1 MGDEQEKFSVILE
14 LVSKRFSKDI
24 DEAEKKLNKIDNEK
38 HVEIQVDAKRVPQEF
53 KKFFNQYN
61 ALAKKMSTMNIWE
74 KLTNDNGLRAN
85 QYGRFFN
92 DIRSDA
98 VDAIEQ
104 IEREAPELQIRIFT
118 SQENIDN
125 IEKSIEELEHK
136 RDLAEGRMKKWKTK
150 MEVAVEFNPT
160 EIQAKLDEAQKGL
173 HKAELE
179 GMTIPDW
186 KTDEKAANQ
195 EQITAYKKQ
204 IDDLTKQ
211 LQNPPD
217 MSKLEK
223 NFDRAA
229 KQVELCTEKVK
240 DLKMELATLQ
250 KSNASDTKRFNDIK
264 TEYAKIIDDI
274 QQNPLNVK
282 LESKTLSK
290 YNKPSL
296 ELKETWH
303 GINKEI
309 SRANILSRMQGKVI
323 QRMMSQ
329 IAYWINPLNLFVRSW
344 SKWLDQN
351 QEVKNTFEVI
361 SYNLVRVIAPLME
374 AFANSMLKIAQ
385 YANVFTKSW
394 LNVDLFDRTKKD
406 ADEAKKKVDSVT
418 ASFDELHD
426 VNKDKN
432 ENKNTLADLGTLPPI
447 NESLKESLTNFA
459 NNNKWIGNALTWAM
473 KHPIETAALA
483 LGAKFVAGL
492 VGKGIGKLVGK
503 GISKLFGGS
512 AAKAA
517 ASAGGATVGGI
528 FGKALYTGMSGQA
541 ITVGKLL
548 GGITLTAGGTALAI
562 SQAADAG
569 KNWQDLTAGTKAA
582 KVGMVGL
589 GSAAAGLGAI
599 MLGASGPVG
608 WAVAG
613 TVALTSFVVGMAK
626 TQDGLKSVKKETE
639 KLAEAQNNAKIANDN
654 YLIATNNLASTM
666 SSLEQL
672 ERQTGLSGAELDKQ
686 VRSGRLEVDK
696 MTSSQILVYNA
707 YLQNQEALKQMKEVT
722 EAKIEADKQEV
733 IQSLKVEAVN
743 AVKAKSYD
751 TLREKVVKA
760 WQDGS
765 ISAEEGADIMSR
777 ALASADKETQRTFGE
792 SIPNEMKNAFNP
804 EQYESGWRKFSA
816 SFKNAMNGIGDWFKD
831 KWNGVK
837 KWWNGLWSKDNMS
850 AGGGAGRW
858 PEAVAGGRS
867 LDVPS
872 YDVGTNYVPNDQ
884 LAMVHKGEAIIP
896 AKYNRPNI
904 GNNSSGLYQ
913 VIDNMTNEIGS
924 LRSLIQQGI
933 PVTGQFTQRGSDLVA
948 VVDKASS
955 RRGTQPISNPAY
967 AR

>member
-61 ALAKKMSTMNIWE
+61 ALAKKMSTMNVWE

-125 IEKSIEELEHK
+125 VEKSIEELEHK
-136 RDLAEGRMKKWKTK
+136 RDLAEGRMKKWKAK
-150 MEVAVEFNPT
+150 MEVAVEFNPA

-173 HKAELE
+173 HQAELE
-179 GMTIPDW
+179 GMAIPDW

-195 EQITAYKKQ
+195 EQIAAYKKQ
-204 IDDLTKQ
+204 IDDLTEQ

-217 MSKLEK
+217 ISKMEK
-223 NFDRAA
+223 NFNKAA

-240 DLKMELATLQ
+240 DLKIELATLQ
-250 KSNASDTKRFNDIK
+250 KSNASDTKRFEDIK
-264 TEYAKIIDDI
+264 TEYAKIVDDI
-274 QQNPLNVK
+274 QQNPLDVK

-309 SRANILSRMQGKVI
+309 SRANILSRMQGKVM

-329 IAYWINPLNLFVRSW
+329 VAYWINPLNVFMRSW

-361 SYNLVRVIAPLME
+361 SYNLVRVVAPLME
-374 AFANSMLKIAQ
+374 AVANSMLKVAQ
-385 YANVFTKSW
+385 YANIFTKTW
-394 LNVDLFDRTKKD
+394 FNVDLFDRTKKD
-406 ADEAKKKVDSVT
+406 ADEAKKKIHSVT

-426 VNKDKN
+426 ISKDTN

-447 NESLKESLTNFA
+447 NESLKKSLADFA
-459 NNNKWIGNALTWAM
+459 NNNKWLGNALTWAM
-473 KHPIETAALA
+473 EHPIETAALA
-483 LGAKFVAGL
+483 LGAKLVAGL
-492 VGKGIGKLVGK
+492 VGKGVGKLVGK

-512 AAKAA
+512 AVETA
-517 ASAGGATVGGI
+517 ASAGGTAAGSIWATGFGTAVKVVGGAALTVAGVALT
-528 FGKALYTGMSGQA
+528 GKASYELTKFWHTSTTGQKVLTG
-541 ITVGKLL
+541 VGAA
-548 GGITLTAGGTALAI
+548 AG
-562 SQAADAG
+562 
-569 KNWQDLTAGTKAA
+569 
-582 KVGMVGL
+582 V
-589 GSAAAGLGAI
+589 AAAGLGGYI
-599 MLGASGPVG
+599 L
-608 WAVAG
+608 AG
-613 TVALTSFVVGMAK
+613 TLAGSAAGPIGAAIGAVGATLVGLTVSAVTAR
-626 TQDGLKSVKKETE
+626 DGIMSVKDATE
-639 KLAEAQNNAKIANDN
+639 QYNSALELQQQCQVDYTNAVSQSANTLATLE
-654 YLIATNNLASTM
+654 
-666 SSLEQL
+666 SLEQ
-672 ERQTGLSGAELDKQ
+672 QTGLSGKALADQ
-686 VRSGRLEVDK
+686 VANGKLKVEE
-696 MTSSQILVYNA
+696 MTVAQRQVYAA
-707 YLQNQEALKQMKEVT
+707 YLQNEEATK
-722 EAKIEADKQEV
+722 
-733 IQSLKVEAVN
+733 SLKTASENLQKANENEMRSNIELMMSN
-743 AVKAKSYD
+743 AEKTKSYD
-751 TLREKVVKA
+751 EVKA
-760 WQDGS
+760 HIIEMWKQGK
-765 ISAEEGADIMSR
+765 ISTEDATTYMGRLMGQMNDKTRKSFREDMPTEIQEG
-777 ALASADKETQRTFGE
+777 LNE
-792 SIPNEMKNAFNP
+792 ST
-804 EQYESGWRKFSA
+804 RKYQS
-816 SFKNAMNGIGDWFKD
+816 W
-831 KWNGVK
+831 
-837 KWWNGLWSKDNMS
+837 
-850 AGGGAGRW
+850 
-858 PEAVAGGRS
+858 GRS
-867 LDVPS
+867 LINWASRVGQKIGNLLSGKGWKDNSTIEIEVINSRTDLTDEEKRKLIANVAS

-896 AKYNRPNI
+896 AKYNRPST
-904 GNNSSGLYQ
+904 GNDSSGLYQ
-913 VIDNMTNEIGS
+913 VVDKMTNEISS

>member
-38 HVEIQVDAKRVPQEF
+38 HVEIQVDTKRVPQEF

-118 SQENIDN
+118 SQENIDSV
-125 IEKSIEELEHK
+125 EKSIEELEHK
-136 RDLAEGRMKKWKTK
+136 RDLAEGRMKKWKAK

-173 HKAELE
+173 RKAELE
-179 GMTIPDW
+179 GMAIPDW
-186 KTDEKAANQ
+186 KTNEKAANQ

-204 IDDLTKQ
+204 IDDLTEQ

-217 MSKLEK
+217 MSKMEK
-223 NFDRAA
+223 NFNKAA

-250 KSNASDTKRFNDIK
+250 KSNASDTKRFEDIK
-264 TEYAKIIDDI
+264 TEYAKIVDDI
-274 QQNPLNVK
+274 QQNPLDVK
-282 LESKTLSK
+282 LESKTLNK

-309 SRANILSRMQGKVI
+309 SRANILSRMQGKVM

-329 IAYWINPLNLFVRSW
+329 VAYWINPLNLFMRSW

-361 SYNLVRVIAPLME
+361 SYNLIRVVAPLME
-374 AFANSMLKIAQ
+374 AVANSMLRTAQ
-385 YANVFTKSW
+385 YANIFTKSW
-394 LNVDLFDRTKKD
+394 FNIDLFDRTKKD
-406 ADEAKKKVDSVT
+406 ADEAKKKINSVT

-426 VNKDKN
+426 ISKDKN
-432 ENKNTLADLGTLPPI
+432 KNKNTLADLGTLPPI
-447 NESLKESLTNFA
+447 SESLKKSLTDFA
-459 NNNKWIGNALTWAM
+459 SNNKWIGNALTWAM
-473 KHPIETAALA
+473 EHPIEAAALA

-492 VGKGIGKLVGK
+492 VGKGVGKLIGK

-512 AAKAA
+512 AVEAA
-517 ASAGGATVGGI
+517 AN
-528 FGKALYTGMSGQA
+528 
-541 ITVGKLL
+541 
-548 GGITLTAGGTALAI
+548 AGGTAAGNI
-562 SQAADAG
+562 WATGFGTAVKVVGGAALTVAG
-569 KNWQDLTAGTKAA
+569 VALTGKASYELTKFWHTSTTGQKVLTGVGAAAG
-582 KVGMVGL
+582 V
-589 GSAAAGLGAI
+589 AAAGLGGYILAGTLAGSAAGP
-599 MLGASGPVG
+599 LGAVIGAVG
-608 WAVAG
+608 TALVGLTVSAVTAR
-613 TVALTSFVVGMAK
+613 
-626 TQDGLKSVKKETE
+626 DGIMSVKDATE
-639 KLAEAQNNAKIANDN
+639 QYNSALELQQQCQVDYANAVSQSANT
-654 YLIATNNLASTM
+654 LST
-666 SSLEQL
+666 LESL
-672 ERQTGLSGAELDKQ
+672 ERQTGLSGQALANQ
-686 VRSGRLEVDK
+686 VANGTLKVEE
-696 MTSSQILVYNA
+696 MTVAQRQVYAA
-707 YLQNQEALKQMKEVT
+707 YLQNEEATKALKTASENLQKANENEMRSN
-722 EAKIEADKQEV
+722 IELMM
-733 IQSLKVEAVN
+733 SN
-743 AVKAKSYD
+743 AEKTKSYD
-751 TLREKVVKA
+751 EVKA
-760 WQDGS
+760 HIIEMWKQGK
-765 ISAEEGADIMSR
+765 ISTEDATTYMGRLMGQMNDKTRKSFREDMPTEIQEG
-777 ALASADKETQRTFGE
+777 LNESA
-792 SIPNEMKNAFNP
+792 
-804 EQYESGWRKFSA
+804 
-816 SFKNAMNGIGDWFKD
+816 
-831 KWNGVK
+831 K
-837 KWWNGLWSKDNMS
+837 KYQSW
-850 AGGGAGRW
+850 
-858 PEAVAGGRS
+858 GRS
-867 LDVPS
+867 LINWASRVGQKIGNLLSGKGWKDNSTIEIEAINSRTDLTDEEKRKLIANVAS

-896 AKYNRPNI
+896 AKYNRPST
-904 GNNSSGLYQ
+904 GNDSSGLYQ
-913 VIDNMTNEIGS
+913 VVDNMTNEISS
-924 LRSLIQQGI
+924 LRNLIQQGI